1 MFRPSYQPL
10 AWRSN
15 AFDFLTLISGKQT
28 PQNRTY
34 ILSLGYPYGDTT
46 ISLYPRK
53 K

>member
-1 MFRPSYQPL
+1 MFRPPYQPR

-15 AFDFLTLISGKQT
+15 MYDFLTLMPGKMT